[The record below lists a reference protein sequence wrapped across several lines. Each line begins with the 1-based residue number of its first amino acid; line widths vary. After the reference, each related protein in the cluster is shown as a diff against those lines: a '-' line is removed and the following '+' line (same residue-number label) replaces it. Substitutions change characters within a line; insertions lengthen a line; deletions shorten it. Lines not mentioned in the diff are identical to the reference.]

1 MEYNKSKRSAK
12 KMEYFYPKKQD
23 KEVISIRIAVDL
35 LQQVDK
41 CAAKADISRNEFIN
55 QCIVFALDHMDDK
68 Q

>member
-1 MEYNKSKRSAK
+1 MEYNNCKRSAK

-41 CAAKADISRNEFIN
+41 CAAKADISRNEFIH
-55 QCIVFALDHMDDK
+55 F
-68 Q
+68 